1 MMNRPQKPESTTR
14 GALIIAIVSIIAGTL
29 VILGFDGIA
38 AVFDVVADVVRNVW
52 DGIKGVYVKI
62 WNWIF

>member
-1 MMNRPQKPESTTR
+1 MNHSQKPESTTR

-29 VILGFDGIA
+29 VIFGPDA
-38 AVFDVVADVVRNVW
+38 VVAMFNTVSDMIVSFW
-52 DGIKGVYVKI
+52 SMIKGVYVKV